1 MNDRRPPSARDILT
15 VSQLNSILKAILDN
29 DPLLTRLMV
38 RGELSN
44 FKHHAQS
51 GHLYMTLKD
60 ERSAIRAVMFA
71 SAAKKL
77 PFRPENGMKVI
88 VEGRLTS
95 YERDGQV
102 QLYLTAMQPDGV
114 GALHLAF
121 EQLKAKL
128 AAEGLFDPARKQPLP
143 KTPLHIGV
151 ITASTG
157 AAVRDIIHVL
167 GRRFPAASVL
177 LYPVLVQGEGA
188 PPMLVEAL
196 QWFNDHRAADLII
209 LGRGGGSMEDLWAFN
224 NESVA
229 RAIAASS
236 IPVISAVGHE
246 TDFTI
251 ADFVA
256 DLRAP
261 TPSAAAEMAVPD
273 AATLRHRLGNVN
285 LRMADLLRRKTEAL
299 RSAVR
304 SLGSRPVLQSPERML
319 EGRRLAADQLS
330 TRLVQAQEAGLE
342 RRRRQLA
349 LSAGKLGALSPLSV
363 MERGYAVAARPDGAV
378 IRDAAQLTEGEALD
392 LRFQRGRATAVVQT
406 IHPAKEEQP

>member
-1 MNDRRPPSARDILT
+1 
-15 VSQLNSILKAILDN
+15 
-29 DPLLTRLMV
+29 
-38 RGELSN
+38 
-44 FKHHAQS
+44 
-51 GHLYMTLKD
+51 
-60 ERSAIRAVMFA
+60 
-71 SAAKKL
+71 KL

-299 RSAVR
+299 RGAVR

-378 IRDAAQLTEGEALD
+378 IRDAAQLTEGEVLD